1 MSVNRPTLGAASL
14 LLMAACT
21 GLPFFNRESPS
32 SQGAGA
38 NADAGSAIES
48 LEAPPPTLLE
58 VQDIQYDGLNLSG
71 RVLLS
76 PVSGM
81 LRLDRRLLPTIHVNV
96 GRVSSCTPGQPVT
109 SVRADA
115 LAPLT
120 RPEHLL
126 LLEPGYWYGT
136 EVRFRLFSEHFTGLG
151 PECIEADLS
160 VLSFDGRPVAS
171 KSIRARR
178 PLPETS
184 DGGMPENP

>member
-1 MSVNRPTLGAASL
+1 MLGAASL
-14 LLMAACT
+14 LLLAACT
-21 GLPFFNRESPS
+21 GLPFFKWESPS
-32 SQGAGA
+32 PPGAGA
-38 NADAGSAIES
+38 NGDAGSAVEG

-58 VQDIQYDGLNLSG
+58 VQDIHYDGLNLSG
-71 RVLLS
+71 RVLIS
-76 PVSGM
+76 PVSGL

-96 GRVSSCTPGQPVT
+96 GRVSNCIPGQPVT
-109 SVRADA
+109 SIRTDA

-151 PECIEADLS
+151 PECIETNVS
-160 VLSFDGRPVAS
+160 VLSFDGQPVAS
-171 KSIRARR
+171 KSIRALRA
-178 PLPETS
+178 LPETS